1 MSDNRR
7 LHDRE
12 LACFPAH
19 VDREPESGNTS
30 IALIRDI
37 SLTGAKLLTSQKL
50 SDGDAIQLR
59 LYIHDNLERP
69 RVVQA
74 KVVRVERED
83 KGSFWTYRVGVTF
96 DEAVDDCAPQIH
108 ALALRQK
115 EVFKE

>member
-50 SDGDAIQLR
+50 GDGDSIQVR
-59 LYIHDNLERP
+59 LYLHDDLEKP

-74 KVVRVERED
+74 KVVRVEREE

-96 DEAVDDCAPQIH
+96 DEPVNDCEPQIQ

-115 EVFKE
+115 QVFKE